1 MEATTPTPAAPHS
14 APRERHALTG
24 RSVRLDPRI
33 DAVRADLTDLR
44 LADRVFAPHYAE
56 ARTQTALG
64 GGPLFDAPGGVPVS
78 ELLPGDAFDL
88 LELSG
93 GMAWGRSLSD
103 GIVGYVAEGLLGEAV
118 AATHIICAR
127 EATLGEAPDRNAATL
142 AALPMGSR
150 IAALG
155 ERGDFLLTDH
165 GYVAADAVRGLGVPD
180 RAEIAAAAL
189 RLIGASERAGGRSGA
204 GVDGA
209 GLIFLAHDVAGF
221 SVPRLH
227 DLIAAALVP
236 AGEAPVAGEVV
247 AFADHLAIMVDAVSA
262 VHVEGKVARER
273 LSTLVERYGAPVA
286 HGRLG

>member
-1 MEATTPTPAAPHS
+1 MES

-56 ARTQTALG
+56 ARTQTALAT
-64 GGPLFDAPGGVPVS
+64 GPVFDAPGGVPVS
-78 ELLPGDAFDL
+78 ELVPGDAFDL

-118 AATHIICAR
+118 AATHVICAR

-155 ERGDFLLTDH
+155 ERGEFLLTDH
-165 GYVAADAVRGLGVPD
+165 GYVAADAVRPVDEPE
-180 RAEIAAAAL
+180 RAEVITAAL
-189 RLIGASERAGGRSGA
+189 RMIGASERTGGRSGA

-221 SVPRLH
+221 AVPRLP
-227 DLIAAALVP
+227 DLIAASVSAG
-236 AGEAPVAGEVV
+236 GEAAVAGEVV
-247 AFADHLAIMVDAVSA
+247 VFADQHLAIMVDAVSA
-262 VHVEGKVARER
+262 VHVEGRVARER
-273 LSTLVERYGAPVA
+273 LSTLTERHGESVA

>member
-1 MEATTPTPAAPHS
+1 MPIPAATES

-44 LADRVFAPHYAE
+44 LADRVFAPHYAQ
-56 ARTQTALG
+56 ARGQTAIVA
-64 GGPLFDAPGGVPVS
+64 GPIFDVPGGIAVS
-78 ELLPGDAFDL
+78 EMLPGDAFDL

-103 GIVGYVAEGLLGEAV
+103 GIVGYVVDGLLGDV
-118 AATHIICAR
+118 VVATHIICAR

-165 GYVAADAVRGLGVPD
+165 GYVAADAVRSLGAPD
-180 RAEIAAAAL
+180 RDAIAAAAL

-209 GLIFLAHDVAGF
+209 GLVFLAHDVAGYP
-221 SVPRLH
+221 VPRLH
-227 DLIAAALVP
+227 DLIVASLSP
-236 AGEAPVAGEVV
+236 GGEAPVAGDVV

-286 HGRLG
+286 NGTLG

>member
-1 MEATTPTPAAPHS
+1 M
-14 APRERHALTG
+14 
-24 RSVRLDPRI
+24 
-33 DAVRADLTDLR
+33 RADLTDLR

-56 ARTQTALG
+56 ARMQTALAAG
-64 GGPLFDAPGGVPVS
+64 QILESPGGPAVS

-93 GMAWGRSLSD
+93 GHAWGRSLTD
-103 GIVGYVAEGLLGEAV
+103 GMVGYVAEGLLGEAV
-118 AATHIICAR
+118 AATHVICAR

-165 GYVAADAVRGLGVPD
+165 GYVAADAVRPVGEPD
-180 RAEIAAAAL
+180 RAEVIAAAL
-189 RLIGASERAGGRSGA
+189 RMIGASERTGGRSGA

-221 SVPRLH
+221 AVPRLP
-227 DLIAAALVP
+227 DLIVSSVAPGSQAPAAGDVT
-236 AGEAPVAGEVV
+236 V
-247 AFADHLAIMVDAVSA
+247 FADQHLAIMVDAVSA
-262 VHVEGKVARER
+262 VHVEGRVGRER
-273 LSTLVERYGAPVA
+273 LSTLIERHGAPVA
-286 HGRLG
+286 HGTLG